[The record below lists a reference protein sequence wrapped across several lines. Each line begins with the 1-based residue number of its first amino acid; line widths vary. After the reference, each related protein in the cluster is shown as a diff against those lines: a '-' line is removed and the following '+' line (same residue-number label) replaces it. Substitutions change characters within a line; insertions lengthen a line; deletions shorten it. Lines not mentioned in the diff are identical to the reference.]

1 MTKLKLYKNHQF
13 LTSVNWHR
21 VMIEAEGLAIYCYH
35 YYRSR
40 YVYLSSSLYTQC
52 ALLVTRSRTSRHI
65 YRAIIRDRY
74 PLVRLEFLYR
84 VVRYIL
90 AQESL
95 WFIRTIQYPRE
106 LYQYLNDWLLSR
118 FVMDQWL
125 KEYLLD
131 RLWALLMVD

>member
-1 MTKLKLYKNHQF
+1 MLKLYKDHQF

-21 VMIEAEGLAIYCYH
+21 VMIEAEGVAIYCYH
-35 YYRSR
+35 QYRCR
-40 YVYLSSSLYTQC
+40 YVYFSSSVYTQC
-52 ALLVTRSRTSRHI
+52 ALLVTRQIRHI

-74 PLVRLEFLYR
+74 PLVRFEFTFRLI
-84 VVRYIL
+84 RYIL

-106 LYQYLNDWLLSR
+106 LYMYIYDWLSSR

-125 KEYLLD
+125 KDYLMA
-131 RLWALLMVD
+131 RLWSFLVVS